1 MKHTDQP
8 SSDQTAGLPA
18 FEHPLPPPGM
28 PLPLRWTLAAIGVGC
43 FILGIIGA
51 LVPGMPTTIFLLLG
65 SFFVTRSCPWIEDRM
80 LAIPLLRPYA
90 QFIRSKEP
98 MSRKARITAMS
109 MMWMSI
115 AISSAVLVFAGKMTL
130 LVGGFAAFLGA
141 VGTVSI
147 VMFRRRPAG

>member
-8 SSDQTAGLPA
+8 SSDQAAGLPA
-18 FEHPLPPPGM
+18 FEHPLPPPDM
-28 PLPLRWTLAAIGVGC
+28 PLPVRWLLATIGVGC
-43 FILGIIGA
+43 FVLGIIGA

-90 QFIRSKEP
+90 TFIRSKEP
-98 MSRKARITAMS
+98 MSRKARITALS
-109 MMWMSI
+109 MMWTSI
-115 AISSAVLVFAGKMTL
+115 VISSIVLGFAGKLTP
-130 LVGGFAAFLGA
+130 LVGGFAALLGI

-147 VMFRRRPAG
+147 LMFRRQLAE